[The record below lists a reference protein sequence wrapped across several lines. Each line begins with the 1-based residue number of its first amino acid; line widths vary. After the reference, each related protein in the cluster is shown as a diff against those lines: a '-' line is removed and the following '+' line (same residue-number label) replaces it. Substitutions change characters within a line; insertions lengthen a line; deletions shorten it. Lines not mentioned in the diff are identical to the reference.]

1 MTNLKSIA
9 AIVIFALIVI
19 CAGGWYVSNNVN
31 KRLDKMNQDQ
41 IANQKQSIEEAKFFK
56 FTFDQMKQYIAESED
71 LAEIIRNNKIKV
83 DRIQNIQQQRL
94 TYTDTI
100 PFRADL
106 QPVLAAINANNDITM
121 PFRDSSACNP
131 VEGTIKYINKQL
143 SFDITKKEFK
153 DTTTAIAYLER
164 KKWKFLWFQTRLF
177 GKLEGKA
184 YLSSTCGVSET
195 INITRVED

>member
-1 MTNLKSIA
+1 MKNLKSIA
-9 AIVIFALIVI
+9 GLIIFALIAI
-19 CAGGWYVSNNVN
+19 LATGWYLSNNVN

-41 IANQKQSIEEAKFFK
+41 LANQKQSEENAKFFK
-56 FTFDQMKQYIAESED
+56 FTFDQMKNYVTDNED
-71 LAEIIRNNKIKV
+71 LAEIIRNNRIKI

-106 QPVLAAINANNDITM
+106 QPVLAAINENRDITLAYK
-121 PFRDSSACNP
+121 DSSACNP
-131 VEGTIKYINKQL
+131 IEGTIKYINKQL
-143 SFDITKKEFK
+143 SFDIKKKEFK

-164 KKWKFLWFQTRLF
+164 RKWRLLWFETRLL
-177 GKLEGKA
+177 GKLQGKA
-184 YLSSTCGVSET
+184 HISSTCGVSET